1 MQPIQQQVIEA
12 LQTLSASDQQEVLD
26 FVEFLK
32 SKRLKLASA
41 SVETTQS
48 FLETAV
54 AYIGAG
60 SGPGDLSTNP
70 EYMEGYGTNDAS
82 AGSP

>member
-12 LQTLSASDQQEVLD
+12 LQTLSPAEQQEVLD
-26 FVEFLK
+26 FAEFLT
-32 SKRLKLASA
+32 SKRQKLPSA
-41 SVETTQS
+41 NTEPVPS
-48 FLETAV
+48 FLETAQ

-70 EYMEGYGTNDAS
+70 EYMEGYGT
-82 AGSP
+82 